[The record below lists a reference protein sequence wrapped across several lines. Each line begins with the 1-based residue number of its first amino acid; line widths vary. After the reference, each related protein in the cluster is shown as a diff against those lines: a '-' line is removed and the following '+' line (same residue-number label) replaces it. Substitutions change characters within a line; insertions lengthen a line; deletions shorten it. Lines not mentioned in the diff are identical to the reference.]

1 MIPKKL
7 RKGDE
12 VRVLAPAR
20 SMKLPWVEPLREI
33 AVKRLKELGLKPTF
47 GKYVSERDFF
57 DSSAAEHRAEDLHD
71 AFRDKSV
78 KAILTVIGGFNSIE
92 VLPHLDYKL
101 IKQSP
106 KILCGYSDITALANG
121 IYAKTGLVTYSGPH
135 FFNFGELKS
144 FDYTLDHFKKCL
156 FSEGPF
162 EVKPSDKWS
171 NDRWATDQENRT
183 FERNKGFYT
192 LQEGEAKGT
201 IIGANLVTFHAL
213 SGTPF
218 MPSLKDSILF
228 IEDDHE
234 EHLYSF
240 NRTLASLSLN
250 PEFKGVKGIV
260 IGRFQ
265 PESKIGGEEL
275 ERVIRNNPRLR
286 GIPIV
291 AGVDFGH
298 TTPLITF
305 PIGGKARV
313 VADKKRPRLEILE
326 H

>member
-1 MIPKKL
+1 MIPEKL

-12 VRVLAPAR
+12 IRILAPAR
-20 SMKLPWVEPLREI
+20 SMELGWVKPTVGLATR
-33 AVKRLKELGLKPTF
+33 RLKELGFKVSF
-47 GKYVSERDFF
+47 GRHVSERDFF
-57 DSSAAEHRAEDLHD
+57 DSSSVEHRVEDLHD

-101 IKQSP
+101 IKKNP
-106 KILCGYSDITALANG
+106 KILCGFSDITALANG

-135 FFNFGELKS
+135 LFNFGEVKG
-144 FDYTLDHFKKCL
+144 FEHTLDHFKKCL
-156 FSEGPF
+156 LSDEPF
-162 EVKPSDKWS
+162 EVTASDKWS

-183 FERNKGFYT
+183 FERNEGFYT
-192 LQEGEAKGT
+192 LQPGKAEGT

-218 MPSLKDSILF
+218 MPSLKNSVLF

-234 EHLYSF
+234 ENVHTF

-265 PESKIGGEEL
+265 PQSEMGRKEIEAVV
-275 ERVIRNNPRLR
+275 RKNPRLR
-286 GIPIV
+286 GIPII

-305 PIGGKARV
+305 PIGGKARIT
-313 VADKKRPRLEILE
+313 ADKRGPRLEILA